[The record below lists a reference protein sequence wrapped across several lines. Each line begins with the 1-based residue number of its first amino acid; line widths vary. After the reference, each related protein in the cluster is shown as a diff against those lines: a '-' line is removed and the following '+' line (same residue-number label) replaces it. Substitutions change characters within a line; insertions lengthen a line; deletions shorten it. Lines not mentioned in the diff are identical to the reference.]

1 MAFPVKNKSFM
12 AHYIPYKDY
21 KQKELYGKYLRAA
34 TYALD
39 DSDKFTII
47 ISLIP
52 RDWSEQFFSETIE
65 EDNLEP
71 EWTDLLEFI
80 NRRTALYKDSTGPT
94 KDAMTSLLDKVTNH
108 ARGLDV
114 KQFNPQEF
122 LTITSFIAKIPRSYQ
137 LELCADGC
145 LPSLDDI
152 RKFAFKKDREF
163 SIKKKEYA
171 NNNIKTLKPKPEKKW
186 LGNNKAKD
194 QQVTSEKKPLITISK
209 KKEVPS
215 EMLQTLMESICT
227 APIKLECVGKTFT
240 AKIDTCAGISLIG
253 NQLFNRLPPSTKEK
267 INLNDL
273 ITTKSAHDTCR
284 THKGS
289 LELDFTLPN
298 EKLMSGKFFLS
309 GNDDTAITIG
319 FDTIQK
325 NFIDIRKYM
334 KSKSPSH
341 ESHLIHNIKVTL
353 GEECETIVEFLN
365 DPKNINLIQEDV
377 NFTPILN
384 SDLPLKETFKPKIAP
399 LLPVKAEILPTVCNM
414 LESEIEKG
422 WLKYAKEP
430 ITSAGNLIVVHQ
442 HNEKLRLCYNIRNI
456 NDYTPDPDEMNLP
469 SLKSLLETPLDNI
482 VTFTKLDISDAYRSI
497 GINESDQWKTA
508 VRTPIGT
515 LVSTRLIFGHKL
527 SPQIFCQALDEALS
541 GIPFLKCYMDDL
553 LILAPYGKEDD
564 TIIST
569 LKALKE
575 AGFRINLKKS
585 EFKVKST
592 TYLGLVWD
600 IENGI
605 SIPEDKVKS
614 ILSMNSPTSIKDLH
628 TKICKMAFYSNMV
641 VNFSELAAPFFDL
654 IGKKEKM
661 KKLIWSDELETQFRK
676 LTSTFAQSI
685 HLFAIPSKLSKV
697 HATIST
703 ASRSALCIL
712 DAEND
717 KKKRSIFYIHER
729 KLKPTEQRYI
739 PEQKG
744 LMILCEALSQHI
756 NITTACPIIVHS
768 NKNLTKLINNQII
781 PSSASSS
788 FQKYLILLLPFQL
801 TGSSMKA
808 NDHLVSELRYP
819 ISVQKLI

>member
-1 MAFPVKNKSFM
+1 M
-12 AHYIPYKDY
+12 AHYIPYKDC

-39 DSDKFTII
+39 DSDKFTTI

-65 EDNLEP
+65 EDNQEP

-80 NRRTALYKDSTGPT
+80 NKRTALYKDSIGPIIVINELTELKLEKT
-94 KDAMTSLLDKVTNH
+94 KDAMTSLLDKVTNY
-108 ARGLDV
+108 ARGHDV

-137 LELCADGC
+137 LELCSDGS
-145 LPSLDDI
+145 LPTLDEI

-171 NNNIKTLKPKPEKKW
+171 NNIVSKKQTITDKSTEEIKTFKPKPEKKW
-186 LGNNKAKD
+186 
-194 QQVTSEKKPLITISK
+194 V
-209 KKEVPS
+209 

-227 APIKLECVGKTFT
+227 APIKLEGINKTLT

-253 NQLFNRLPPSTKEK
+253 NKLFNNFPPSMKEK
-267 INLNDL
+267 INLNDS
-273 ITTKSAHDTCR
+273 IATKSAHGTCR
-284 THKGS
+284 NHKGS

-309 GNDDTAITIG
+309 GNEDTAITIG
-319 FDTIQK
+319 FDMIQK

-334 KSKSPSH
+334 KPKPTARQSQ
-341 ESHLIHNIKVTL
+341 LIQNIKVTL
-353 GEECETIVEFLN
+353 GEECETIVDFLK
-365 DPKNINLIQEDV
+365 DPKNMSLIQEDI
-377 NFTPILN
+377 NFSPILN
-384 SDLPLKETFKPKIAP
+384 SDLALQETFKPKIAP

-430 ITSAGNLIVVHQ
+430 IISAGNLIVVHQ
-442 HNEKLRLCYNIRNI
+442 HNEKIRLCYNIRNI
-456 NDYTPDPDEMNLP
+456 NDHTPDPNEMNLP

-482 VTFTKLDISDAYRSI
+482 ATFTKLDISDAYRLI

-527 SPQIFCQALDEALS
+527 NPQIFCQALKQALS
-541 GIPFLKCYMDDL
+541 GILFLKCYMDDL
-553 LILAPYGKEDD
+553 LILAPQGKKND
-564 TIIST
+564 TILST

-585 EFKVKST
+585 EFKVKFT
-592 TYLGLVWD
+592 TYLGLNWD

-605 SIPEDKVKS
+605 SIPEDKVQS
-614 ILSMNSPTSIKDLH
+614 ILSMSSPTSIKDLH

-641 VNFSELAAPFFDL
+641 ANFSELAAPFFDL
-654 IGKKEKM
+654 IHSKFK
-661 KKLIWSDELETQFRK
+661 TVV
-676 LTSTFAQSI
+676 LTDIVQSWV
-685 HLFAIPSKLSKV
+685 L
-697 HATIST
+697 
-703 ASRSALCIL
+703 
-712 DAEND
+712 
-717 KKKRSIFYIHER
+717 
-729 KLKPTEQRYI
+729 
-739 PEQKG
+739 
-744 LMILCEALSQHI
+744 
-756 NITTACPIIVHS
+756 
-768 NKNLTKLINNQII
+768 
-781 PSSASSS
+781 
-788 FQKYLILLLPFQL
+788 
-801 TGSSMKA
+801 
-808 NDHLVSELRYP
+808 
-819 ISVQKLI
+819 